1 MLYKVFPLHPIYN
14 KDLSMFLLCVMNQV
28 TYISIIKIIWTESAS
43 PLQDRLLSST
53 SSLNFRVVLQ
63 MKNPS
68 VQRFLVCFS
77 EK

>member
-1 MLYKVFPLHPIYN
+1 MLYKVFPLRPLYN
-14 KDLSMFLLCVMNQV
+14 KDLSMFLLCVLNQV

-68 VQRFLVCFS
+68 VQRF
-77 EK
+77 